1 MTYQKFPLAASEENP
16 VNARKRHIRWRKTRR
31 ERVAL
36 PVKFEN
42 VHQEASMK
50 KKVSG
55 FSPQMSERGG
65 SQK

>member
-1 MTYQKFPLAASEENP
+1 MLGSVTYGGE
-16 VNARKRHIRWRKTRR
+16 KTRR
-31 ERVAL
+31 ERFAL

-42 VHQEASMK
+42 VHQEASTK